1 MRPHPLPASEYE
13 LLGHSPGKEAD
24 MYPQL
29 RIDLSKINR
38 NLDAVVSIAKQG
50 GCSLMIVT
58 KSFCADEHIVGEIL
72 RNDYVKY
79 LADSRVR
86 NLATYADKA
95 HMAGKETVLLR
106 LPQMCEIGDVVR
118 YADISLNSSAE
129 TIALLNEEAGRQG
142 RKHKVILMIDMGDLR
157 EGIFFRDE
165 QEIFNAVS
173 QILEME
179 NVTLEGIG
187 VNLTCYGA
195 IIPKPD
201 NLGGLCEIAEKI
213 EKKFDITLNIVSGGN
228 SSSIYLVPKG
238 ELPEKINNLRLGE
251 SFILGNETAYSN
263 RIAGTAN
270 DAVTLRAQIIE
281 LKNKPSVPIGE
292 VGVDAFGNVP
302 VYEDHGMIDRAIL
315 AVGRQDVNHE
325 GLTPMNTKAS
335 VIGASSDHLL
345 MDVSEEDYKL
355 GDTVDFSLDYGAL
368 MNLFTSEYVEREYI

>member
-1 MRPHPLPASEYE
+1 
-13 LLGHSPGKEAD
+13 

-29 RIDLSKINR
+29 RIDLSKINQ
-38 NLDAVVSIAKQG
+38 NLDTVVSIAKQG

-58 KSFCADEHIVGEIL
+58 KSFCADERIVGEIL
-72 RNDYVKY
+72 KNDYVKY
-79 LADSRVR
+79 LADSRVK
-86 NLATYADKA
+86 NLAKYADKA
-95 HMAGKETVLLR
+95 RKAGKETVLLR

-118 YADISLNSSAE
+118 FADISLNSSVE

-142 RKHKVILMIDMGDLR
+142 SKHKVVLMIDMGDLR
-157 EGIFFRDE
+157 EGIFCRNEDK
-165 QEIFNAVS
+165 IFDAVS
-173 QILEME
+173 QILKME
-179 NVTLEGIG
+179 NVILEGVG

-213 EKKFDITLNIVSGGN
+213 ENKFDITLNIVSGGN
-228 SSSIYLVPKG
+228 SSSIYLIPKG
-238 ELPEKINNLRLGE
+238 ELPEKISNLRLGE

-263 RIAGTAN
+263 RIPGTAN

-315 AVGRQDVNHE
+315 AVGRQDVDHE
-325 GLTPMNTKAS
+325 GLTPLNTEAT

-345 MDVSEEDYKL
+345 MDVSKENYKL

-368 MNLFTSEYVEREYI
+368 MNLFTSEFVEREYI